1 MLHLLLFSA
10 ITTALAFTLSS
21 AGKAT
26 SLAALGGRCA
36 AHGPRNWG
44 QAGRR

>member
-1 MLHLLLFSA
+1 MSHLLLFSA

-26 SLAALGGRCA
+26 SLAAFQRAINDLRLVYLSA
-36 AHGPRNWG
+36 
-44 QAGRR
+44 